1 MILEP
6 NLVSEHRFV
15 RPVHVIRLARLLH
28 VLMDIGCVNCMV
40 LPKCFELA
48 VVRWLSTC
56 PLRVSESG
64 GLADRAES
72 FALRLTS
79 HVQAVFA
86 MLRILHHEDQ
96 KSQLQKTMPFRK
108 KASAADWVVIES
120 LLHRVVPS
128 PPWYSHCDTAGVASS
143 QASPSASPQ
152 ASPRASRP
160 SDIPSGPRDLA
171 EKSKCDEHGFPLV
184 FQLFVDAG
192 ASQGCGS
199 SRRSMSLGSAAS
211 IPSTVFY
218 EEVVVVAVV
227 VAVVVVVVA
236 VVLACANRG
245 NTNRGNTMLA
255 CP

>member
-1 MILEP
+1 MSSPGMQSRKPRGSANPAVGIWDYLKALRDFQARIGLERADDLEP

-128 PPWYSHCDTAGVASS
+128 PPWYSNCDAASVASS
-143 QASPSASPQ
+143 QTSPRADSQ
-152 ASPRASRP
+152 ASPRTSRP
-160 SDIPSGPRDLA
+160 S
-171 EKSKCDEHGFPLV
+171 EN
-184 FQLFVDAG
+184 
-192 ASQGCGS
+192 
-199 SRRSMSLGSAAS
+199 S
-211 IPSTVFY
+211 IWP
-218 EEVVVVAVV
+218 
-227 VAVVVVVVA
+227 
-236 VVLACANRG
+236 ANFG
-245 NTNRGNTMLA
+245 
-255 CP
+255 